1 MQAVNKELHNYNC
14 ANDLSPTARR
24 RNSRPIF
31 TAQIRSCSCGIVSG
45 GDDDDNDDD
54 DDPRI
59 NVVFLPLQERK
70 TKTPTKEREEEK
82 PKKETD
88 RNKTSLSQTPNFQEL
103 RNKIRIR
110 NIWLVA
116 KQIVTETKR
125 DRRGKTK
132 SQQIFFKTTK
142 PV

>member
-1 MQAVNKELHNYNC
+1 MCMQAVNKELHNYNC

-31 TAQIRSCSCGIVSG
+31 TAQIRSCSCEIVSG
-45 GDDDDNDDD
+45 GDD

-59 NVVFLPLQERK
+59 NVVFLPLQERN
-70 TKTPTKEREEEK
+70 TKTRTKEREEEK
-82 PKKETD
+82 PKQETD
-88 RNKTSLSQTPNFQEL
+88 RKKTSLSQTPNFQKL

-116 KQIVTETKR
+116 KQIVTKTKR

-132 SQQIFFKTTK
+132 SQQIFF
-142 PV
+142 